1 MKFIFKYLKSYI
13 LIVLLIVGLTYAQVQ
28 TELALP
34 DYMSDIVTN
43 GIQYSGITSLVPEM
57 IAKED
62 MDNVLRFSNADE
74 EILNHYELLA
84 SGKKAILG
92 KEEIEFK
99 EETYVLTQSNDELIE
114 LMKMP
119 IVYDYMANKT
129 NLLINEDNI
138 EEVKTELDKNIEA
151 VKDNL
156 DSVVKLYLC
165 DIYTRVGG
173 SIQTIQTNYIMHTG
187 MMMLLISFVSVLV
200 QIASTYLASNTAAKI
215 AKKMRSDVFAK
226 VESFSNSEFSKFS
239 TASLITRTGNDIT
252 KAQQLIQ
259 MMLRMMLMSPIMG
272 ITAVFKVMRYPSIS
286 WLLLVAIG
294 IIVGTMVFLL
304 IFAVPKFEIIQKMTD
319 KINAVMREF
328 LDGML
333 VIRAFNSEEKEEKKF
348 DEVNDGLRKLEL
360 FINRCMN
367 VVGPIMTIVMN
378 LLTVM
383 IIWFSSKQIDMDVI
397 TIGDMMAFIQYAMH
411 VVMSF
416 MFVSV
421 MFFMIP
427 RSLVSIRRIEEV
439 LNTTNTI
446 VDIDNPKQL
455 PKENGELVFDNV
467 SFKYPGAD
475 EYVLRNISFTAKPGE
490 IVAFIGSTGSGKS
503 TIIKLIPRLF
513 DVSEGSVSYGGID
526 IRNVK
531 QKDLHDHIGY
541 ATQKAILFSGSIKS
555 NIVFGRD
562 MTENELNE
570 AIRIS
575 QSQNILDEKEDG
587 VNSIITQGGTNVSGG
602 QKQRISIARALG
614 KKASIYIFDDS
625 FSALDYETDKKLRKE
640 LNKLIAETRATVLIV
655 AQRISTIRN
664 ADKIIVLEEG
674 KIVGVGK
681 HDELMKSCKVY
692 QEIAKSQL
700 SKEELSN
707 ARA

>member
-1 MKFIFKYLKSYI
+1 MKFIFKYLKSYFVV
-13 LIVLLIVGLTYAQVQ
+13 VLLIVGLTYAQVQ

-43 GIQYSGITSLVPEM
+43 GIQYSGVTSLVPEL
-57 IAKED
+57 ITEED
-62 MDNVLRFSNADE
+62 MNNVLRFSNVDE
-74 EILNHYELLA
+74 KILKHYELE
-84 SGKKAILG
+84 SIGQKAILG
-92 KEEIEFK
+92 KQEIEFK
-99 EETYVLTQSNDELIE
+99 DNTYVLKDSDEELIE

-119 IVYDYMANKT
+119 MVYDYMASKT

-138 EEVKTELDKNIEA
+138 EEVKIELDKSIEA

-156 DSVVKLYLC
+156 ESVIKLYEC

-187 MMMLLISFVSVLV
+187 MVMLLISFVSVLV
-200 QIASTYLASNTAAKI
+200 QIASTYLATNTAAKI

-328 LDGML
+328 LDGLL

-360 FINRCMN
+360 FINKCMN

-383 IIWFSSKQIDMDVI
+383 IIWFSSKQIDMDII
-397 TIGDMMAFIQYAMH
+397 TIGDMMAFVQYAMH

-446 VDIDNPKQL
+446 VDIDNPKVL
-455 PKENGELVFDNV
+455 PKENGKLEFDNV

-475 EYVLRNISFTAKPGE
+475 EYVLRNISFVAEPSET
-490 IVAFIGSTGSGKS
+490 VAFIGSTGSGKS

-513 DVSEGSVSYGGID
+513 DVSEGSIRYCDID
-526 IRNVK
+526 IRDVK
-531 QKDLHDHIGY
+531 QSELHEHIGY
-541 ATQKAILFSGSIKS
+541 ATQKAILFSGTIKS
-555 NIVFGRD
+555 NVVFGRD
-562 MTENELNE
+562 MSNEELKD
-570 AIRIS
+570 AIKIS
-575 QSQNILDEKEDG
+575 QSQNIVDEKQDG
-587 VNSIITQGGTNVSGG
+587 IDALITQGGTNVSGG

-640 LNKLIAETRATVLIV
+640 LNKLIEETKATVFIV

-674 KIVGVGK
+674 KVVGIGK
-681 HDELMKSCKVY
+681 HNELMKNCKVY

-700 SKEELSN
+700 STEELEY
-707 ARA
+707 AA

>member
-1 MKFIFKYLKSYI
+1 MKFIFKYLKSYFVV
-13 LIVLLIVGLTYAQVQ
+13 VLLIVGLTYAQVQ

-43 GIQYSGITSLVPEM
+43 GIQYSGVTSLVPEL
-57 IAKED
+57 ITEED
-62 MDNVLRFSNADE
+62 MNNVLRFSNVDE
-74 EILNHYELLA
+74 KILKHYELE
-84 SGKKAILG
+84 SIGQKAILG
-92 KEEIEFK
+92 KQEIEFK
-99 EETYVLTQSNDELIE
+99 DNTYVLKDSDEELIE

-119 IVYDYMANKT
+119 MVYDYMASKT

-138 EEVKTELDKNIEA
+138 EEVKIELDKSIEA

-156 DSVVKLYLC
+156 ESVIKLYEC

-187 MMMLLISFVSVLV
+187 MVMLLISFVSVLV
-200 QIASTYLASNTAAKI
+200 QIASTYLATNTAAKI

-328 LDGML
+328 LDGLL

-360 FINRCMN
+360 FINKCMN

-383 IIWFSSKQIDMDVI
+383 IIWFSSKQIDMDII
-397 TIGDMMAFIQYAMH
+397 TIGDMMAFVQYAMH

-446 VDIDNPKQL
+446 VDIDNPKVL
-455 PKENGELVFDNV
+455 PKENGKLEFDNV

-475 EYVLRNISFTAKPGE
+475 EYVLRNISFVAEPSET
-490 IVAFIGSTGSGKS
+490 VAFIGSTGSGKS

-513 DVSEGSVSYGGID
+513 DVSEGSIRYCDID
-526 IRNVK
+526 IRDVK
-531 QKDLHDHIGY
+531 QSELHEHIGY
-541 ATQKAILFSGSIKS
+541 ATQKAILFSGTIKS
-555 NIVFGRD
+555 NVVFGRD
-562 MTENELNE
+562 MSNEELKD
-570 AIRIS
+570 AIKIS
-575 QSQNILDEKEDG
+575 QSQNIVDEKQDG
-587 VNSIITQGGTNVSGG
+587 IDALITQGGTNVSGG

-640 LNKLIAETRATVLIV
+640 LNKLIDETKATVFIV

-674 KIVGVGK
+674 KVVGIGK
-681 HDELMKSCKVY
+681 HNELMKNCKVY

-700 SKEELSN
+700 STEELEY
-707 ARA
+707 AA

>member
-1 MKFIFKYLKSYI
+1 MKFIFKYLKSYFVV
-13 LIVLLIVGLTYAQVQ
+13 VLLIVGLTYAQVQ

-43 GIQYSGITSLVPEM
+43 GIQYSGVTSLVPEL
-57 IAKED
+57 ITEED
-62 MDNVLRFSNADE
+62 MNNVLRFSNVDE
-74 EILNHYELLA
+74 KILKHYELE
-84 SGKKAILG
+84 SIGQKAILG
-92 KEEIEFK
+92 KQEIEFK
-99 EETYVLTQSNDELIE
+99 DNTYVLKDSNEELIE

-119 IVYDYMANKT
+119 MVYDYMASKT

-138 EEVKTELDKNIEA
+138 EEVKIELDKSIEA

-156 DSVVKLYLC
+156 ESVIKLYEC

-187 MMMLLISFVSVLV
+187 MVMLLISFVSVLV
-200 QIASTYLASNTAAKI
+200 QIASTYLATNTAAKI

-328 LDGML
+328 LDGLL

-360 FINRCMN
+360 FINKCMN

-383 IIWFSSKQIDMDVI
+383 IIWFSSKQIDMDII
-397 TIGDMMAFIQYAMH
+397 TIGDMMAFVQYAMH

-446 VDIDNPKQL
+446 VDIDNPKVL
-455 PKENGELVFDNV
+455 PKENGKLEFDNV

-475 EYVLRNISFTAKPGE
+475 EYVLRNISFVAEPSET
-490 IVAFIGSTGSGKS
+490 VAFIGSTGSGKS

-513 DVSEGSVSYGGID
+513 DVSEGSIRYCDID
-526 IRNVK
+526 IRDVK
-531 QKDLHDHIGY
+531 QSELHEHIGY
-541 ATQKAILFSGSIKS
+541 ATQKAILFSGTIKS
-555 NIVFGRD
+555 NVVFGRD
-562 MTENELNE
+562 MSNEELKD
-570 AIRIS
+570 AIKIS
-575 QSQNILDEKEDG
+575 QSQNIVDEKQDG
-587 VNSIITQGGTNVSGG
+587 IDALITQGGTNVSGG

-640 LNKLIAETRATVLIV
+640 LNKLIDETKATVFIV

-674 KIVGVGK
+674 KVVGIGK
-681 HDELMKSCKVY
+681 HNELMKNCKVY

-700 SKEELSN
+700 STEELEY
-707 ARA
+707 AA